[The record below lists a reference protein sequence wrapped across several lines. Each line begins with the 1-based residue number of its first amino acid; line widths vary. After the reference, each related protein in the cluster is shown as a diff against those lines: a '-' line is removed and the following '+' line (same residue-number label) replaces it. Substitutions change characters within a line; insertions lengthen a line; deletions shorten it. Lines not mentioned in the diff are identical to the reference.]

1 MWPAL
6 SLQYGGFRRIPIHI
20 NGCPMPTARIESLDN
35 EGRGIARS
43 PEGKTVFVE
52 GALPGE
58 MVEYTV
64 FRRKPRFEVAET
76 KRVIIASA
84 QRVEPKCPFFGRCG
98 GCSMQHVDATAQAAI
113 KQRVLE
119 DALQHIAN
127 LRPEIVY
134 PAIVGPA
141 WGYRYRARISV
152 RHVKKRGEVLVG
164 FHERRSSFIA
174 DMTSCEILAP
184 HISAMLPRLRTL
196 IGGMSIPDRLPQIEV
211 AIGDTETVL
220 VFRNLDAP
228 TPANE
233 DRFKAFA
240 EAEGVQ
246 VWLQPAG
253 PDTAYRLRPAD
264 APPLSYRVPE
274 FDLEF
279 TFRPN
284 DFTQVN
290 AAINRVLLRRA
301 MRLLDPQP
309 GERIGDL
316 FCGLGNFSLP
326 IARRGAT
333 VVGVEG
339 SNAMVARAS
348 HNAHVNGLEACTEF
362 YVANLYEAT
371 EDSIAALGHLDKLLI
386 DPPREG
392 AIAVVKALG
401 DDVPQRIVYVSCS
414 PATLA
419 RDAEVLV
426 NHKGYRL
433 KGAGIANMFPHTSHV
448 ESIALFERP

>member
-1 MWPAL
+1 M
-6 SLQYGGFRRIPIHI
+6 PI
-20 NGCPMPTARIESLDN
+20 ARIESLDN
-35 EGRGIARS
+35 QGRGIARS

-58 MVEYTV
+58 TVEYTV
-64 FRRKPRFEVAET
+64 FRKKPRFDVAET
-76 KRVIIASA
+76 TRVIAASA
-84 QRVEPKCPFFGRCG
+84 QRVSPKCPFFGRCG

-119 DALQHIAN
+119 DAFLHIAH
-127 LRPEIVY
+127 LKPEIIY
-134 PAIVGPA
+134 PAIIGPA
-141 WGYRYRARISV
+141 WGYRDRARISV
-152 RHVKKRGEVLVG
+152 RHVRKRGEVLVG
-164 FHERRSSFIA
+164 FHERRSSFIT
-174 DMTSCEILAP
+174 DMTSCDVLAP

-196 IGGMSIPDRLPQIEV
+196 IDGMSIPDRLPQIEL
-211 AIGDTETVL
+211 AIGDSETVL
-220 VFRNLDAP
+220 VFRNLEAP
-228 TPANE
+228 SAADE
-233 DRFKAFA
+233 DRFRAFA
-240 EAEGVQ
+240 EAERVQ

-253 PDTAYRLRPAD
+253 PDTAYCLHPAD

-274 FDLEF
+274 FDLDY

-290 AAINRVLLRRA
+290 VDINRVLLRRA
-301 MRLLDPQP
+301 LQLLDPKP

-339 SNAMVARAS
+339 SDAMVARAT
-348 HNAHVNGLEACTEF
+348 HNAHINGLEARTEF

-392 AIAVVKALG
+392 AVAVVKALG
-401 DDVPQRIVYVSCS
+401 DDAPRRIVYVSCS

-419 RDAEVLV
+419 RDADVLV
-426 NHKGYRL
+426 NQKGYRL
-433 KGAGIANMFPHTSHV
+433 SGAGIANMVPHTSHV